1 MSEQKVTSSYKRL
14 NNARIGWLMTQIER
28 NQDETA
34 LEPYMQGYLSEL
46 EVRVRDARADYGC
59 DGSHAFHST
68 ACHACYVIRKVEDRR
83 SAGDYV
89 PLWLRAA
96 TDGVAC

>member
-1 MSEQKVTSSYKRL
+1 MDTRKS
-14 NNARIGWLMTQIER
+14 NNERVGWLMTQIER

-34 LEPYMQGYLSEL
+34 LEPYMSGYLAEL

-68 ACHACYVIRKVEDRR
+68 ACHACYIIRKVENRR
-83 SAGDYV
+83 SGVDRGDYV
-89 PLWLRAA
+89 PLWLKAA
-96 TDGVAC
+96 TDGPQTS